1 MAKDKKWIDCPVCGA
16 SGSMV
21 LEKNR
26 TFESNIK
33 DLGTLKVTK
42 LFGYFC
48 KECNDGIYHISSE
61 NKIEEAYM
69 RLKAQVDSTKVKVN
83 EVVSIKNIME
93 VLEKSRQEVYRMMKT
108 GILPYVLVAGEIHP
122 YKKTVEEAIR
132 RKKAGRTKTRTLH
145 VGTGKHLRAMEGKK
159 PGRAALK

>member
-21 LEKNR
+21 LKKNR

-61 NKIEEAYM
+61 NKIEEA
-69 RLKAQVDSTKVKVN
+69 
-83 EVVSIKNIME
+83 
-93 VLEKSRQEVYRMMKT
+93 
-108 GILPYVLVAGEIHP
+108 
-122 YKKTVEEAIR
+122 IR
-132 RKKAGRTKTRTLH
+132 RKKAGRTKTGKLH
-145 VGTGKHLRAMEGKK
+145 VGTGKHLRAMEGEK